1 MISERRLLILSCS
14 KRKCSTLRLLPA
26 MERYNGPAF
35 QVLRRFLREQPN
47 KAALLDV
54 YILSAGYGLIRAD
67 RPITLYDQKM
77 IPSRATELQPEVL
90 MTFAEIMQSNYTS
103 LCLVMGKTYLRAL
116 EGWECFAPKSM
127 KLTVADGPM
136 GIKLSQLKNWLW
148 DEQSQ
153 SC

>member
-1 MISERRLLILSCS
+1 
-14 KRKCSTLRLLPA
+14 LPA
-26 MERYNGPAF
+26 IERYNGPAF
-35 QVLRRFLREQPN
+35 FVLRRFLRKQPN

-54 YILSAGYGLIRAD
+54 YILSAAYGFIRSD

-77 IPSRATELQPEVL
+77 ISSRATELQPEVL
-90 MTFAEIMQSNYTS
+90 TTFAEIMQNNYTS

-116 EGWECFAPKSM
+116 DGWQCFAPKSM

-148 DEQSQ
+148 EGQPDNGGNS
-153 SC
+153 